1 MTGVNNAGRVRRAAG
16 AARAALLAVVRA
28 SLTNRARREFLFCL
42 YGLVLGVPG
51 PLAGLVV
58 TLGGVRL
65 LHYHGGAIGKARWSL
80 LDAAVIA
87 AVLLLALVASGAA
100 RGLAAFWRARAARLL
115 LEPVSPAPPL
125 PDGRLPA
132 RLAAAVRDGSNWR
145 AAGYLVLKL
154 PVGAIEGYA
163 VLFWACAL
171 FDLTYPIWWPLASD
185 NQAGANTVYTPVGW
199 FGQGTFRSIAS
210 VPVAAVAVGVA
221 TLLVAPWVTRG
232 IALADGWLSR
242 CLLGPGKLERR
253 VAQLDRARALAV
265 DDSAATLRRLE
276 RDLHDGAQIRLAT
289 LAMNLGVAKK
299 KLGDDDGPSDVASTR
314 ELIDTALQGAKDAL
328 VELRALVQG
337 IHPPILD
344 NGLADALATL
354 SASSAIPVDL
364 TVRLPARPTAAI
376 ETITYF
382 CTAELLANA
391 VKHSMADTITIDLK
405 GSGRMLTLT
414 VTDNGSGGAG
424 QAPGSGLSGLD
435 QRISTVNGRLAI
447 YSPPGGPTQVT
458 VTLPMQA

>member
-1 MTGVNNAGRVRRAAG
+1 VPCLAG
-16 AARAALLAVVRA
+16 AA
-28 SLTNRARREFLFCL
+28 
-42 YGLVLGVPG
+42 GLRVAGDR
-51 PLAGLVV
+51 LAGSP
-58 TLGGVRL
+58 
-65 LHYHGGAIGKARWSL
+65 IGP
-80 LDAAVIA
+80 IM
-87 AVLLLALVASGAA
+87 
-100 RGLAAFWRARAARLL
+100 
-115 LEPVSPAPPL
+115 VS
-125 PDGRLPA
+125 
-132 RLAAAVRDGSNWR
+132 
-145 AAGYLVLKL
+145 AAG
-154 PVGAIEGYA
+154 GG
-163 VLFWACAL
+163 
-171 FDLTYPIWWPLASD
+171 
-185 NQAGANTVYTPVGW
+185 VYTPVGW
-199 FGQGTFRSIAS
+199 FGQGTFSIAA
-210 VPVAAVAVGVA
+210 VPVVAVVVGVA
-221 TLLVAPWVTRG
+221 TLLVAPWVTRAV
-232 IALADGWLSR
+232 ALADGWLIR

-299 KLGDDDGPSDVASTR
+299 KLGDDGDPSDVASTR

-344 NGLADALATL
+344 NGLADALTTL
-354 SASSAIPVDL
+354 AASSSIPVDL

-405 GSGRMLTLT
+405 GSDRLLTLK
-414 VTDNGSGGAG
+414 VSDNGCGGAG
-424 QAPGSGLSGLD
+424 QAHGSGLSGLD

-447 YSPPGGPTQVT
+447 DSPPGGPTQIT
-458 VTLPMQA
+458 VTLPIQA